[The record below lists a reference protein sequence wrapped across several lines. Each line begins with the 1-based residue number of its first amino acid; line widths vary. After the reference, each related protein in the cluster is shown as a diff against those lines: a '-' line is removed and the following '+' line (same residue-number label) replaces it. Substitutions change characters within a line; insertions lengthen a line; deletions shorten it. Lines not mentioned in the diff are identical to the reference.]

1 MAGDVGRGGGTMCS
15 PLGYGPVGWLGL
27 LDAIGSIC
35 EIDQISILLPA
46 DYSVHKASGRV
57 LL

>member
-1 MAGDVGRGGGTMCS
+1 MCS

>member
-1 MAGDVGRGGGTMCS
+1 MCS

-35 EIDQISILLPA
+35 KIDQRSILLPA
-46 DYSVHKASGRV
+46 DYSVYKASGWV